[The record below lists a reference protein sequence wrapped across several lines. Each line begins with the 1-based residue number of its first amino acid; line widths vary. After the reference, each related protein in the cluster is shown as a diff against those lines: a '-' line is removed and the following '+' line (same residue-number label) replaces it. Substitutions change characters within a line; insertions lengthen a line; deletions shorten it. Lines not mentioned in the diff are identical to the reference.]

1 MRRIEP
7 DDMARKIE
15 TNPTLKDLADAVG
28 ISVAAVSKVL
38 NNREGVSA
46 TNRARV
52 AQAAA
57 EIGYR
62 GRGGRLT
69 AQPRL
74 ETAVV
79 ATLAK
84 YVTNDAFYS
93 EILDGLVHNAKEEG
107 LALDLAILTGADL
120 SSPDYAPLLDPAG
133 GGILLVGIDDP
144 DLVAA
149 IHTTGRP
156 TVLVNG
162 MDRRMRVSSVS
173 PDYNFGGWLA
183 TQHLI
188 DLGHRDIVHVTH
200 VYRESLRRRLLGF
213 RDALEEA
220 GIAFTPERHV
230 LDVGAPDML
239 TISCRE
245 RVSAWMAARDRMPTA
260 FFCANDM
267 VALGVM
273 QAVAET
279 GRSVPQDV
287 SVIGF
292 DGLKLGEH
300 AAPPLTSMA
309 MDGALMARTA
319 IQLLQTTHE
328 TRVARRIALG
338 VRLLERASTA
348 PAPGRG

>member
-1 MRRIEP
+1 
-7 DDMARKIE
+7 MARKIE
-15 TNPTLKDLADAVG
+15 TNPTLKDLADAAG

-52 AQAAA
+52 ARVAA

-74 ETAVV
+74 DTAVV

-93 EILDGLVHNAKEEG
+93 EILDGLVRNAKEEG
-107 LALDLAILTGADL
+107 LALDLAILTGTDL
-120 SSPDYAPLLDPAG
+120 SSPDYAPLLEANG
-133 GGILLVGIDDP
+133 GGILLVGVDDP
-144 DLVAA
+144 DLVTA
-149 IHTTGRP
+149 IHKTGRP

-183 TQHLI
+183 TQHLL

-220 GIAFTPERHV
+220 GIAFTPEQHV

-245 RVSAWMAARDRMPTA
+245 RVSQWIAARRTMPTA

-273 QAVAET
+273 QAVVET
-279 GRSVPQDV
+279 GRSVPRDV

-300 AAPPLTSMA
+300 AAPPLTTMA
-309 MDGALMARTA
+309 MDAAQMARTA
-319 IQLLQTTHE
+319 IQLLQSVHE
-328 TRVARRIALG
+328 SRAVRRVALG
-338 VRLLERASTA
+338 VSFLERDSTA
-348 PAPGRG
+348 PRR